1 MKSYKDLYKQQEQ
14 KMRIAGQ
21 GSYYN
26 NSSDQNQPLQQLQ
39 QQNVQQQASYGSQNM
54 VSTAVKQQQGS
65 QQIMSSA
72 KPVTKTPLST
82 LIYQTAQSGSNNFNQ
97 QKLQQNQ
104 IQNSYN
110 VQQQQMQHNSNII
123 SQYPQHLYSHSQNVS
138 ANHSRDNSINKPRMP
153 ERKMSINAQPAQQ
166 IQQIQQQQAGS
177 GSFYH
182 HNHSHSHQIG
192 ATNISNN
199 HKASPSFVSTSSNS
213 FNNGSGPSSQ
223 TTSNNQIPSAGA
235 SVPAGSSSSTSS
247 SSIQNPSGS
256 QFSYKPSHKSSA
268 VDSTII
274 QKLMKKQ
281 QVQQSQQISQQQ
293 QQQQYPFSQ
302 PQSFINSPKKS
313 PKNSVSPNT
322 RHPSFSQQ
330 TSQQQQQLGG
340 GYGQQSNMNS
350 QLNSKNTYQ
359 QMYHQL
365 SNNYSQQISQKSSQQ
380 QSISKIPQQQQ
391 QYHHNTPQ
399 QSSSVLN
406 VSQNNISS
414 NNILIS
420 QNINNQAQSNN
431 LNDNSGSL
439 NGQQSTE
446 KKPISFLNYLLLKEI
461 AQRNTQDQVSNNVQN
476 SNNISGIDIMASK
489 MNTPNNASKVLI
501 NNFNEIPNSQSI
513 SKSNNNLYGGING
526 SSYSAF
532 NQGTS
537 QVNSQSQQKQPQ
549 QDLDHSY
556 LSKYSQLLQ
565 SQQQSKQ
572 VSQPPSPYTY
582 NHSHKSSIASTSNTN
597 NMQGLTSMNSYSVS
611 PQLPQSYSQQ
621 IPSTPTSTH
630 RSQSQF
636 QQQQNSKQAQD
647 YQQSSK
653 SSKSNSNNVSGLFSN
668 TLVCSS
674 NNIPQTEDLRI
685 IPSCTSKN
693 AFNFHYVI
701 GKGGFGKVWKVE
713 HRKTRQLFAMKEMS
727 KSLIITKK
735 SVNSVMNE
743 RNLLS
748 QLKHPF
754 LVNMFYAF
762 QDRENLHLV
771 MDLMPGGDLRYHI
784 GRQRRFSEEQT
795 RFFVACI
802 FMGLEYLHDN
812 NIIHRDIK
820 PENLVLDS
828 SGYVRITDLGI
839 ARTWKP
845 DNASDTSG
853 TPGYMAPEVMC
864 RQPHT
869 FAVDYFALGVLAYE
883 FMLGRR
889 PYLGRSRKEIRDQIL
904 AKRVQIKKHEIPDG
918 WSLEAAD
925 FINRLIERKPANR
938 LGINGP
944 AEVKNHPWI
953 KNFPWQK
960 LIKKQIDAPFLPA
973 NEDNFDQKQQISLE
987 DEQNQEIIL
996 QNAMLLKRQSVQNL
1010 FNGYNFDGGALQ
1022 QQQQAQQIQQPQ
1034 PTNQL
1039 SYQPQQYSQQQYQQS
1054 QSVSAN
1060 GSIYSVN
1067 QQIPQHIPSSNSIS
1081 NNGYQ
1086 NPFSQRNSF
1095 SNVSNIN
1102 QNMSHISQYSNMKE
1116 SNYNDNSMMSVAKNN
1131 NNSAINSSRV
1141 YHQNNNN
1148 SRAVEK
1154 ENFVPSRYSYDEVY

>member
-1 MKSYKDLYKQQEQ
+1 
-14 KMRIAGQ
+14 MRIGGQ

-39 QQNVQQQASYGSQNM
+39 QQNVQSQATYGSQNM
-54 VSTAVKQQQGS
+54 VSMNSKQQQGS
-65 QQIMSSA
+65 QQIMSST

-110 VQQQQMQHNSNII
+110 IQQQQLQPNTNII
-123 SQYPQHLYSHSQNVS
+123 NQYPQQIYSHSQNVS

-153 ERKMSINAQPAQQ
+153 ERKMSINAQPGQQ
-166 IQQIQQQQAGS
+166 IQQVQQQQTGS

-192 ATNISNN
+192 TTNIIN
-199 HKASPSFVSTSSNS
+199 HKPSPSFVPTSSNS
-213 FNNGSGPSSQ
+213 FNNGNGSSSQ
-223 TTSNNQIPSAGA
+223 TSSNNQIPSTGA
-235 SVPAGSSSSTSS
+235 SAVAGSSSSSTSS

-256 QFSYKPSHKSSA
+256 QFSYKPSHKNSA

-281 QVQQSQQISQQQ
+281 QVQQSQQLQQQQ

-302 PQSFINSPKKS
+302 PQNFINSPKKS
-313 PKNSVSPNT
+313 PKNSVSANT

-330 TSQQQQQLGG
+330 TNQQQQQLGA
-340 GYGQQSNMNS
+340 GYVQQSNINS

-365 SNNYSQQISQKSSQQ
+365 SNNYSQQTSQKNSQQ
-380 QSISKIPQQQQ
+380 QSISKIPQQQHQ
-391 QYHHNTPQ
+391 CHHNTPQ

-431 LNDNSGSL
+431 LNDNSGSQ

-461 AQRNTQDQVSNNVQN
+461 ASRNTQDQISNNFQN

-501 NNFNEIPNSQSI
+501 NNFNEVPNSQSI
-513 SKSNNNLYGGING
+513 TKSNNNLCCGING
-526 SSYSAF
+526 SNYSAF

-537 QVNSQSQQKQPQ
+537 QINNQSQQKQSQ

-582 NHSHKSSIASTSNTN
+582 NHSHKSSIASTANTN

-636 QQQQNSKQAQD
+636 QQQQNSKQAQE

-653 SSKSNSNNVSGLFSN
+653 SSKNNSNNVSGLFSN
-668 TLVCSS
+668 TLACSS

-693 AFNFHYVI
+693 VFNFHYVI

-748 QLKHPF
+748 QLKHPQINIKIIFIKYNFIKNINKNSF

-795 RFFVACI
+795 
-802 FMGLEYLHDN
+802 
-812 NIIHRDIK
+812 
-820 PENLVLDS
+820 
-828 SGYVRITDLGI
+828 T
-839 ARTWKP
+839 
-845 DNASDTSG
+845 
-853 TPGYMAPEVMC
+853 PEVMC

-904 AKRVQIKKHEIPDG
+904 AKRVQIKKQEIPDG

-973 NEDNFDQKQQISLE
+973 NEDNFDQKQQVSLE

-996 QNAMLLKRQSVQNL
+996 QNAMLLKRSSVQSL

-1022 QQQQAQQIQQPQ
+1022 QQQQAQQIQQLQ
-1034 PTNQL
+1034 PTNQM
-1039 SYQPQQYSQQQYQQS
+1039 SYQPQQFSQQQYQQP
-1054 QSVSAN
+1054 QSISAN
-1060 GSIYSVN
+1060 GSIYQVN
-1067 QQIPQHIPSSNSIS
+1067 QQIPQNIPSSNSTA
-1081 NNGYQ
+1081 NGYQNTGYQ

-1102 QNMSHISQYSNMKE
+1102 QNTSHISQYSNMKE
-1116 SNYNDNSMMSVAKNN
+1116 SNYNDNSIMSVAKNNNN

-1141 YHQNNNN
+1141 YNQNSNN